1 MVWRDPPRDNK
12 CLGSVARNSEPLISQ
27 VFVVPARE
35 DMEPRELEKKMFILR
50 KIATHTI
57 PQAGVRFYIS
67 SLSTRTIVYKGQ
79 FDPCQVNG
87 IMVGGISCCV
97 FMAVNRL
104 AYKLLICSCG
114 SIMLI

>member
-35 DMEPRELEKKMFILR
+35 DMEPRELEKKMFMLR

-79 FDPCQVNG
+79 FDPCQVNIRQDFALIG
-87 IMVGGISCCV
+87 WDHCGGH
-97 FMAVNRL
+97 F
-104 AYKLLICSCG
+104 LLCLYG
-114 SIMLI
+114 S